1 MSSALVRAAEETR
14 RVIQARSRTSLGFWP
29 SVTMPR
35 CVQLRPAGGGGDV
48 ERLVKTRADMDGRE
62 LDTAARE
69 YYAERYDVVV
79 DYEFEAK
86 PPIRLNDHA
95 SKDQAARRCRFC
107 GLGMPAVTF
116 KKKAHAVPEL
126 LGCKTIRS
134 MNECDKCNSFLARE
148 YEDHLGKWS
157 QFARSVSQVKGKA
170 GAPSYANP
178 SDTMRFENTEGKLSI
193 ALTDKS
199 LFDVAAGAQGPFSF
213 KLSTDVPSSTYVPFR
228 AAKALVKIACS
239 VCPGEDLPQCQR
251 AISWLM
257 TGKGISG
264 SNFPVLRGFTP
275 GPPEAF
281 QSKVI
286 LLRRKQPG
294 QEPYLWCVL
303 QYLNH
308 RLQFFVPLCPIDDP
322 IFQGGPVTLCIR
334 YYRPPEIPFDWPHG
348 ESKYWRDDWSS
359 EEESQLS
366 ISLCFNVPH
375 AEVVRRPGEMG

>member
-1 MSSALVRAAEETR
+1 
-14 RVIQARSRTSLGFWP
+14 
-29 SVTMPR
+29 
-35 CVQLRPAGGGGDV
+35 
-48 ERLVKTRADMDGRE
+48 
-62 LDTAARE
+62 
-69 YYAERYDVVV
+69 
-79 DYEFEAK
+79 
-86 PPIRLNDHA
+86 
-95 SKDQAARRCRFC
+95 
-107 GLGMPAVTF
+107 
-116 KKKAHAVPEL
+116 
-126 LGCKTIRS
+126 

-213 KLSTDVPSSTYVPFR
+213 KLSTDVPSSTYVPLR

-322 IFQGGPVTLCIR
+322 IFQGGPVTLRIR